1 MDRDFVQPRRIGR
14 RDTDQVLWDQLCRY
28 QRLFRVG
35 QVIASEMDPDRLFR
49 VIREQTDGVM
59 DIERSRVFLHDPG
72 HDRLWSAPSAGA
84 REGEVRLPADSGVP
98 GWVFQNKSPLIL
110 NDAYGDDRFDP
121 EADGRTGFITRN
133 ILCVPL
139 VAPDGRCIGALEAI
153 NKKGSEFDEED
164 QAVLVALS
172 HYAALAV
179 ENSRRCRDLHTASR
193 TAEQRLRDLHQA
205 LTPPL
210 DALSHLLAE
219 LSEEAES
226 AKSAGPKTILS
237 EARVHLDHLHAI
249 RDRLDASKTGSG

>member
-1 MDRDFVQPRRIGR
+1 M
-14 RDTDQVLWDQLCRY
+14 
-28 QRLFRVG
+28 G

-59 DIERSRVFLHDPG
+59 DIERSRVFLHDADQ
-72 HDRLWSAPSAGA
+72 DRLWSAPSAGA
-84 REGEVRLPADSGVP
+84 RQGEVRLPTDSGVP

-139 VAPDGRCIGALEAI
+139 IAPDGRCIGALEAL

-164 QAVLVALS
+164 QAVL
-172 HYAALAV
+172 
-179 ENSRRCRDLHTASR
+179 DLHTASR
-193 TAEQRLRDLHQA
+193 TAKQRLRDLHQA
-205 LTPPL
+205 LAPPL

-219 LSEEAES
+219 LGEAES
-226 AKSAGPKTILS
+226 AKTAGPKTLLS

-249 RDRLDASKTGSG
+249 RDGLDASKTGSS